1 MVTNLRDFL
10 LVVIV
15 VAHAC
20 SPALRA
26 VSLNLEVSLGYVVGP
41 CLKDKTEQS
50 KTHTK
55 RLSLAA
61 YF

>member
-41 CLKDKTEQS
+41 CLEDKTEQS
-50 KTHTK
+50 KTHTN
-55 RLSLAA
+55 A
-61 YF
+61 